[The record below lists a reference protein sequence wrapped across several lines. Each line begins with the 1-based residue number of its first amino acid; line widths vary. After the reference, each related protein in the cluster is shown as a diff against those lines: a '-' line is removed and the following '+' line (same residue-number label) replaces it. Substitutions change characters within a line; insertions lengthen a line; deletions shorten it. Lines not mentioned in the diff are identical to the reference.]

1 LFRFFNARK
10 EVTLML
16 QNYTQEVWKTE
27 NKFKFTMLDMIPEL
41 TGLID
46 IQWASL
52 FEIFFKRNAQYDM
65 FFFRDTLKVL
75 KGSIYYQSVLAYAA
89 QHELPDKHGIISS
102 SNATSVLFIRRGAQI
117 TQYKIKGKVTDEQIY
132 QQFNI
137 NYIWSNDL

>member
-1 LFRFFNARK
+1 
-10 EVTLML
+10 ML

-65 FFFRDTLKVL
+65 FFFSRHF
-75 KGSIYYQSVLAYAA
+75 KGTERFDL
-89 QHELPDKHGIISS
+89 LPKCFSLCS
-102 SNATSVLFIRRGAQI
+102 T
-117 TQYKIKGKVTDEQIY
+117 T
-132 QQFNI
+132 
-137 NYIWSNDL
+137 

>member
-1 LFRFFNARK
+1 
-10 EVTLML
+10 ML

-75 KGSIYYQSVLAYAA
+75 KGSIYYQSVCFSLC
-89 QHELPDKHGIISS
+89 S
-102 SNATSVLFIRRGAQI
+102 T
-117 TQYKIKGKVTDEQIY
+117 T
-132 QQFNI
+132 
-137 NYIWSNDL
+137 